1 MFSPGSASQ
10 SVTEVLTQS
19 EQVSNNFGS
28 FAFIDTLSS
37 DQITEAATWND
48 GRNVL
53 YQYHVG
59 VLPADAQAVSE
70 ALINLSG
77 TGITLQSPTLD
88 EYPELLPSAVLA
100 ATDYTRRAGVQNYM
114 FQTANLTATV
124 TTDSDADIYDGS
136 RINYYGETQSAGQRR
151 QFYQRGVM
159 TGTAADPVDMN
170 IFANEQWLKDDAAA
184 NILSLLISS
193 PTVSANQ
200 NGRGQ
205 LLVIIQGSID
215 RALFN
220 GTIAPGA
227 TLSQQQQ
234 IFITEATGDE
244 LAWRQVQTIG
254 YWAVSYTH
262 LTLPTICSV

>member
-1 MFSPGSASQ
+1 
-10 SVTEVLTQS
+10 
-19 EQVSNNFGS
+19 
-28 FAFIDTLSS
+28 
-37 DQITEAATWND
+37 
-48 GRNVL
+48 
-53 YQYHVG
+53 
-59 VLPADAQAVSE
+59 
-70 ALINLSG
+70 
-77 TGITLQSPTLD
+77 
-88 EYPELLPSAVLA
+88 
-100 ATDYTRRAGVQNYM
+100 
-114 FQTANLTATV
+114 
-124 TTDSDADIYDGS
+124 
-136 RINYYGETQSAGQRR
+136 
-151 QFYQRGVM
+151 M

-254 YWAVSYTH
+254 YWVDAEIVSFTTSDSRTEFRADYTLIYSKDDAIRRVVGTH
-262 LTLPTICSV
+262 TLI